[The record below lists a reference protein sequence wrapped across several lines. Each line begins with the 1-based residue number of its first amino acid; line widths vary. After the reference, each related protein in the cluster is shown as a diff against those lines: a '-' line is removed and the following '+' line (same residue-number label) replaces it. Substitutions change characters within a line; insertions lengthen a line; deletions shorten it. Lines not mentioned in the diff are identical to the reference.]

1 MTTARRDGLYLLLLG
16 SAMFLVLGTALER
29 ISSVS
34 MIDFK
39 VVYYSARSLVHHR
52 DPYSESQV
60 LRVYQANGGGRPEE
74 STRDRQV
81 ITRFMYLPTAFSFTI
96 PFAILGFGPA
106 HLLWMTLLA
115 GSSVASAYLLWDIG
129 AEYAPVLS
137 GALIGFLLANSELQM
152 IDGNASG
159 ISISFCVIAIWCFF
173 KDRLAPL
180 GVLCLAA
187 GMALKPHDTGLV
199 WLYFLLAGGTYRKR
213 AMQTLAVFA
222 AWNLPVM
229 LWVAHVSPHWIQ
241 EFRLNLAA
249 FSVPG
254 GLNDP
259 SPASSGAHGI
269 GMMINLQTALS
280 FFRNDSSF
288 YNPAAYVLCGVLL
301 AVWLFAVVGARFTPR
316 RTWLALAAVAPLSLL
331 PMYHRQGDA
340 TLLLLTV
347 PACAMLW
354 AEGGPMARLGLL
366 LTGAGFVLTGD
377 LSWAMVFAIMRSVH
391 LPANGIFAQAWTAAQ
406 VLPVPFILLAVSIF
420 YLWVSLQ
427 RAGPGRS
434 ENGEYAEVSAS
445 AGATAVQRLVDSAEG

>member
-1 MTTARRDGLYLLLLG
+1 MTRARRDGLYLLLLG
-16 SAMFLVLGTALER
+16 SVVFLALGTALER

-39 VVYYSARSLVHHR
+39 VVYYSARTLVRHG
-52 DPYSESQV
+52 DPYSENQV
-60 LRVYQANGGGRPEE
+60 LRVYQADGGGRPEE
-74 STRDRQV
+74 PARDRQV
-81 ITRFMYLPTAFSFTI
+81 ITQFMYLPTAFSFTI
-96 PFAILGFGPA
+96 PFAMLGFGPA
-106 HLLWMTLLA
+106 HLLWITLLA
-115 GSSVASAYLLWDIG
+115 GSSVASAYLMWDVG

-159 ISISFCVIAIWCFF
+159 ISISFCVIAVWCFF

-187 GMALKPHDTGLV
+187 GLALKPHDTGLV
-199 WLYFLLAGGTYRKR
+199 WLYLLLAGGTYRKR
-213 AMQTLAVFA
+213 AIQTLAVFA
-222 AWNLPVM
+222 ALNVPVM
-229 LWVAHVSPHWIQ
+229 LWVAHVSPHWIH
-241 EFRLNLAA
+241 ELRSNLAA

-280 FFRNDSSF
+280 FFRNDSGF
-288 YNPAAYVLCGVLL
+288 YNPAAYLLCGALL
-301 AVWLFAVVGARFTPR
+301 VVWIAAVVRAWPTPR

-347 PACAMLW
+347 PACSMLW
-354 AEGGPMARLGLL
+354 AAGGPRARLGLL
-366 LTGAGFVLTGD
+366 LTGTGFVVTGD
-377 LSWAMVFAIMRSVH
+377 LSWAMVFAVMRSVH
-391 LPANGIFAQAWTAAQ
+391 LPANGVFAQAWTAAQ
-406 VLPVPFILLAVSIF
+406 VLPVPFTLLAVSIF
-420 YLWVSLQ
+420 YLCVSLRRDGLGGPENRELCSDKRQ
-427 RAGPGRS
+427 RGHHGGPAA
-434 ENGEYAEVSAS
+434 Y
-445 AGATAVQRLVDSAEG
+445 